1 MRLNGEWFA
10 CSDGDIRPI
19 VRASL
24 LCGNGV
30 WLPFE
35 MLVDTGADRTV
46 LSASVFDE
54 SKLPGLTP
62 DQAVGGIGG
71 AIPTVVVSSQ
81 LRIARA
87 DGQYAFFRS
96 QYAACVD
103 LDSLDMSVLGRDI
116 LDMFALIVDR
126 RANIV
131 AIIGQDHTY
140 TIHSHR

>member
-10 CSDGDIRPI
+10 CDDGDIRPI
-19 VRASL
+19 IRASI

-35 MLVDTGADRTV
+35 MLIDTGADRTV

-62 DQAVGGIGG
+62 ARGVGGIGG
-71 AIPTVVVSSQ
+71 AIATVVVNSQ
-81 LRIARA
+81 LRLARD
-87 DGQYAFFRS
+87 DGRYAFFRG
-96 QYAACVD
+96 QYAACID

-116 LDMFALIVDR
+116 LDMFVLIVER
-126 RANIV
+126 RANVV

-140 TIHSHR
+140 TIHSRR